1 MGNVTGRSFIL
12 ELNYLC
18 GYFGL
23 DQIVENGY
31 IISNVFFFFN
41 SLNLIRMKLQEEEGE
56 GEWEIASSNV
66 NCINSLSNRMA
77 KSQSYILAHIELQS
91 LLIKCHQIEIY
102 RWAGETSRRHT
113 HKCQWFCFADDY

>member
-56 GEWEIASSNV
+56 GE
-66 NCINSLSNRMA
+66 
-77 KSQSYILAHIELQS
+77 
-91 LLIKCHQIEIY
+91 
-102 RWAGETSRRHT
+102 
-113 HKCQWFCFADDY
+113 